1 MGISAP
7 EQRNLPDPRPMSE
20 AYGERLR
27 EVWLVRQGRRE
38 QGGPTGN
45 GRKQEITKRDNY
57 QTAYPV
63 PRPEQLHRNHHA
75 GFLSSGP
82 GETRREQQEVARFGR
97 QSSARCGSS
106 QSRDSRNVAFAKLTI
121 MAHPAESGLAT
132 SECKTTAVRPTFPCT
147 LAQLS
152 DTCAS
157 ARSLLAVA
165 AMLAVGA
172 SKHASSLPMMRD
184 CRGVCSS

>member
-1 MGISAP
+1 MGIAAP

-20 AYGERLR
+20 AHGEAIR
-27 EVWLVRQGRRE
+27 ELWLVRQGRRE

-45 GRKQEITKRDNY
+45 GRKQEITKRDDY

-97 QSSARCGSS
+97 QSSARCGPS
-106 QSRDSRNVAFAKLTI
+106 QSRDSRNVAFAKLTS
-121 MAHPAESGLAT
+121 MAHPRSQDQQLQSAKPRQGG
-132 SECKTTAVRPTFPCT
+132 PTFPCA

-157 ARSLLAVA
+157 ARSLLVVA
-165 AMLAVGA
+165 GMLAVGA
-172 SKHASSLPMMRD
+172 SWRGPTRLLP
-184 CRGVCSS
+184 

>member
-1 MGISAP
+1 MGIAAR

-20 AYGERLR
+20 AYGESIR
-27 EVWLVRQGRRE
+27 EVWLVRQGRRQ

-45 GRKQEITKRDNY
+45 GRKQEITKRNDY

-97 QSSARCGSS
+97 QSSARCGPS

-121 MAHPAESGLAT
+121 VAHPAESGLEHFHT
-132 SECKTTAVRPTFPCT
+132 WCIGWST
-147 LAQLS
+147 
-152 DTCAS
+152 AS
-157 ARSLLAVA
+157 AVQLGFGNETALATEVTETLPQALKRDPRIDGSATDFSLYAGPIV
-165 AMLAVGA
+165 
-172 SKHASSLPMMRD
+172 
-184 CRGVCSS
+184 

>member
-1 MGISAP
+1 MGIAAP

-20 AYGERLR
+20 AHGEASAR
-27 EVWLVRQGRRE
+27 VWLVRQGRRQ

-45 GRKQEITKRDNY
+45 GRKQEITKRNDY

-97 QSSARCGSS
+97 QSSARCGPS
-106 QSRDSRNVAFAKLTI
+106 QSRDSRNVAFAKLRI
-121 MAHPAESGLAT
+121 GLIRRSWDRQDRGQNRRRCGQLFFRYAGAIT
-132 SECKTTAVRPTFPCT
+132 WHLRLYPITVLADTTVLPVSYTHLT
-147 LAQLS
+147 L
-152 DTCAS
+152 
-157 ARSLLAVA
+157 
-165 AMLAVGA
+165 
-172 SKHASSLPMMRD
+172 
-184 CRGVCSS
+184 

>member
-1 MGISAP
+1 MGIAAP

-20 AYGERLR
+20 AHGEAIR

-45 GRKQEITKRDNY
+45 GRKQEITKRDDY

-97 QSSARCGSS
+97 QSSGRCGSS

-172 SKHASSLPMMRD
+172 SK
-184 CRGVCSS
+184 